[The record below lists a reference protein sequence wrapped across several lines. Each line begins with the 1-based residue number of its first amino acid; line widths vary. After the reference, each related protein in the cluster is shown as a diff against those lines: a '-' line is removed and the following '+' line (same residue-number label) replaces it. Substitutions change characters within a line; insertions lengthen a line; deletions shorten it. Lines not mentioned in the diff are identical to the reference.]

1 MTAALLPIGKYE
13 FRDVDYRQIL
23 IWAQALELAPMEIV
37 QRIEDSYS
45 DTHKALPHMTA
56 QKFIVMT
63 ALAPRP
69 TEPSVE
75 AASRDIERLAHQRN
89 RPGSSMLRQK
99 AEFHIDSFAK

>member
-45 DTHKALPHMTA
+45 DNPFWGT
-56 QKFIVMT
+56 
-63 ALAPRP
+63 PRLGP
-69 TEPSVE
+69 G
-75 AASRDIERLAHQRN
+75 SRDVRLASEGGLWR
-89 RPGSSMLRQK
+89 
-99 AEFHIDSFAK
+99 